1 MFNSP
6 KSYENN
12 YTLKGRTM
20 FAKCLDKVCLGK
32 LMILTI
38 KSLQNAQLLTRNV
51 EELSWGSLFYESY
64 WRGMLMLRFINYRN
78 IVSVNLDHAQKFQN

>member
-1 MFNSP
+1 MNVPNIQLNEIIPVSYQDYMKYIKSKSFNE
-6 KSYENN
+6 ENN

-51 EELSWGSLFYESY
+51 EELS
-64 WRGMLMLRFINYRN
+64 
-78 IVSVNLDHAQKFQN
+78 

>member
-51 EELSWGSLFYESY
+51 EELSPVSIVLYASY
-64 WRGMLMLRFINYRN
+64 SSE
-78 IVSVNLDHAQKFQN
+78 VEC